1 MSAARSADIV
11 PARPLAGPRAA
22 ETQLILASGSAVRAR
37 LLAEAG
43 IAFHREVAAVD
54 EAQVKAA
61 LKAEGAAAT
70 LAAET
75 LAELKAQRIS
85 RRYPEALVIGADQ
98 ILDCGGTWFDKPADQ
113 AAARAAL
120 LALRG
125 RSHLLLSSVV
135 VVRGGD
141 RLWHRNER
149 AALLMREFSDD
160 FVDAYL
166 AATGDDAL
174 QSVGAYQLEGLG
186 AQLFARI
193 DGDYFTILGL
203 PLLPL
208 LDFLR
213 NHGVVGR

>member
-1 MSAARSADIV
+1 MSAAGNDRMT

-22 ETQLILASGSAVRAR
+22 ETPLILASGSAVRAR
-37 LLAEAG
+37 LLSEAG
-43 IAFHREVAAVD
+43 VAFRREVAAVD

-61 LKAEGAAAT
+61 LKAEGADAT
-70 LAAET
+70 MAAET
-75 LAELKAQRIS
+75 LAELKAQRVS
-85 RRYPEALVIGADQ
+85 RRHPDALVIGADQ
-98 ILDCGGTWFDKPADQ
+98 ILDCGGTWFDKAVDQ
-113 AAARAAL
+113 AAARATL

-125 RSHLLLSSVV
+125 RSHLLLSSVA

-160 FVDAYL
+160 FLDAYL
-166 AATGDDAL
+166 AAAGDSAL

>member
-1 MSAARSADIV
+1 MSAAGNDRV
-11 PARPLAGPRAA
+11 TPARPLAGPRAA
-22 ETQLILASGSAVRAR
+22 ETPLILASGSAVRAR
-37 LLAEAG
+37 LLSEAG
-43 IAFHREVAAVD
+43 VAFRREVAAVD

-61 LKAEGAAAT
+61 LKAEGADAT
-70 LAAET
+70 MAAET
-75 LAELKAQRIS
+75 LAELKAQRVS
-85 RRYPEALVIGADQ
+85 RRHPDALVIGADQ
-98 ILDCGGTWFDKPADQ
+98 ILDCGGTWFDKAVDQ
-113 AAARAAL
+113 AAARATL

-125 RSHLLLSSVV
+125 RSHLLLSSVA

-160 FVDAYL
+160 FLDAYL
-166 AATGDDAL
+166 AAAGDSAL